1 MKTLSIIIAIT
12 ATTIV
17 ARSEALETP
26 HYQRSI
32 GWKRRRCRGLH
43 WSRDRVDAPARRA
56 QSDDLAILLGV
67 ERIGN
72 VLLLHPCCRQ
82 QLPSAPWSKPR
93 SSWWTTRTRRSSISM
108 MRTVAIP
115 IAASAPRPSSARRRV
130 SGAPL
135 FFFIARHH
143 GELRPSPLARNG
155 GGAPRG
161 ETEFDFG
168 CVSSARRRP
177 IPRTRL
183 TTSSRRQL
191 SAEAAAAAL
200 QRPVV

>member
-1 MKTLSIIIAIT
+1 ML
-12 ATTIV
+12 
-17 ARSEALETP
+17 RSLLWP
-26 HYQRSI
+26 
-32 GWKRRRCRGLH
+32 
-43 WSRDRVDAPARRA
+43 RRA
-56 QSDDLAILLGV
+56 DFRLRRSLRNLAD
-67 ERIGN
+67 RSRSSPA
-72 VLLLHPCCRQ
+72 PCCRQ

-130 SGAPL
+130 SDAPC
-135 FFFIARHH
+135 FFYC
-143 GELRPSPLARNG
+143 ELRPSPLARNG

-200 QRPVV
+200 QRPVSMTTGRSSRPPTPRPISETDLHRP